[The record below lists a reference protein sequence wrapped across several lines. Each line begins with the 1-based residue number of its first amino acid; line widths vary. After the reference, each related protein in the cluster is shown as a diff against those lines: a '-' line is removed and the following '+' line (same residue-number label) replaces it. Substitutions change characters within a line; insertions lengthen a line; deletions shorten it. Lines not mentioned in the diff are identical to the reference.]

1 MSANSRQTGKM
12 ANNELFAVI
21 KNCKSEEC
29 CELPDKIISL
39 YMSNNLK

>member
-1 MSANSRQTGKM
+1 M
-12 ANNELFAVI
+12 ANTELSAVI
-21 KNCKSEEC
+21 KNCKSEDS